1 MKNPVRLAFAVS
13 LAFAAAV
20 AQSAPMAKGNILA
33 VNGIPRGEAPASS
46 LPALKAA
53 LNGGWGLVTD
63 VMLMRDG
70 RMYLVSASLVSELL
84 DGRRGVDK
92 LTPEEM
98 KGVNLNGR
106 RGGGGFDDDDE
117 IVDYYHPVE
126 IAKVAGLIPK
136 GGTVCLRLTNEPGST
151 EAVAALVKKRLG
163 EVFKEGTPTNL
174 VFVSKHGNL
183 LIDLCREMPNLKRF
197 HYAVPRGYNK
207 VKGEFLV
214 EAPSLI
220 GAAKGFKA
228 DGIMVDYIAG
238 HITPEYVAKLKK
250 AGLEVVLGAVGGK
263 ALPTADA
270 VAAAAPEYAAAK
282 DPAAIYKALGGK

>member
-33 VNGIPRGEAPASS
+33 VNGIPKGEAPASS

-70 RMYLVSASLVSELL
+70 RMYLVAAGTVSRILKGGDAS
-84 DGRRGVDK
+84 K

-98 KGVNLNGR
+98 RGVNLNQREGDLDF
-106 RGGGGFDDDDE
+106 GDDE
-117 IVDYYHPVE
+117 VVDYHSPVE
-126 IAKVAGLIPK
+126 LEKVAPLIPK
-136 GGTVCLRLTNEPGST
+136 AGTVFLHLSNVPGST
-151 EAVAALVKKRLG
+151 EAVAAMVKKRFS

-174 VFVSKHGNL
+174 VVVSNRGNL
-183 LIDLCREMPNLKRF
+183 LIDLGREMPGLKRF

-214 EAPSLI
+214 EAPALI

-238 HITPEYVAKLKK
+238 HITPEYVEKLKK